1 MVAGPLRVVRC
12 AVVSG
17 HFACCAVVSGRIAR
31 WIAGFHSVGSAQFA
45 LCVEDAVFQSC
56 ALRDSAVLRN
66 LGFSGVAH
74 PLRDA
79 RCGVVSDHS
88 RCVAAPLENG
98 VNNYDDF
105 GAKYGI
111 ILIK

>member
-17 HFACCAVVSGRIAR
+17 HVACCAVVSGRVAR
-31 WIAGFHSVGSAQFA
+31 WIVGFHPVGSAQFA
-45 LCVEDAVFQSC
+45 LCVEDLIFQSRTLC
-56 ALRDSAVLRN
+56 DSAVLQK

-79 RCGVVSDHS
+79 RCGAVCDHS
-88 RCVAAPLENG
+88 RCVAAPL
-98 VNNYDDF
+98 DF
-105 GAKYGI
+105 PGGI
-111 ILIK
+111 S